1 MILFNVIAMVLYV
14 ITVYGRGFMDT
25 QPMVDFKQD
34 FWNIGND
41 ELLITGVANPR
52 GRWAL
57 PKP

>member
-1 MILFNVIAMVLYV
+1 MVLYV

-52 GRWAL
+52 GGGYQSHNTSMN
-57 PKP
+57 